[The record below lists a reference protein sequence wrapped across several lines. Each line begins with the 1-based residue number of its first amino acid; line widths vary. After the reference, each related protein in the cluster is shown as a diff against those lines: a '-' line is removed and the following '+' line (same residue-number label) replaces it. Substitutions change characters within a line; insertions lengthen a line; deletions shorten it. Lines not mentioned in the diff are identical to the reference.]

1 MFVRAGFCPGR
12 VLGWKLRS
20 GFPAMFSQQLE
31 DRGRSPLSCKQKGQT
46 TARSR
51 RDTHTLLLGGRP
63 HAARAPRWRR
73 WPREQLSCFPITAL
87 AVIHAKA
94 SPTDACE
101 ACFHKPLF
109 LSLLTALTLLLVSG
123 CFTPAS
129 GKRPHLRR
137 PTLKFASAE
146 KCLRTS

>member
-1 MFVRAGFCPGR
+1 MSRASSW
-12 VLGWKLRS
+12 VETSVW
-20 GFPAMFSQQLE
+20 FSSNVFTAAGGQRPL
-31 DRGRSPLSCKQKGQT
+31 SLSCKQKGQT

-101 ACFHKPLF
+101 ACFHEPLF